1 MESITAIVAAGA
13 AFGLSFFIGRTM
25 VSTKLMVALMGAACG
40 LAFSILFFIV
50 TVSVGALMPD
60 LFEGWALGVHFIVLL
75 LVVPA
80 GSAAVAL
87 LEQRHLERVE
97 AQRLP
102 F

>member
-13 AFGLSFFIGRTM
+13 ALGLSFFIGRSM
-25 VSTKLMVALMGAACG
+25 VATKPVIALMGAACG
-40 LAFSILFFIV
+40 AAFSILFFIV
-50 TVSVGALMPD
+50 TVSVGAVMPGM
-60 LFEGWALGVHFIVLL
+60 FEGWELGVHFIALIAI
-75 LVVPA
+75 VPA
-80 GSAAVAL
+80 ACAGLAL

>member
-13 AFGLSFFIGRTM
+13 AFGLSFLIGRTM
-25 VSTKLMVALMGAACG
+25 VSTKLVVALIGAACG
-40 LAFSILFFIV
+40 LAFSILFFIA
-50 TVSVGALMPD
+50 TVSVGAMMPD
-60 LFEGWALGVHFIVLL
+60 LFDGWTLGIHFIVLL
-75 LVVPA
+75 AIVPA